1 MNGVKFKGRNF
12 NELGSMIEGFAI
24 RKHNGFLLGLW
35 EDLVD
40 GTPVDTGAARSN
52 WILTPGQPGRRV
64 NPRDGTKY
72 PKPSLPDVG
81 KYTYRWRKW
90 YFTNNSVY
98 IKKLNEGSSLQ
109 AAPGWIDAAIQR
121 NLIKFGDRLTRTK

>member
-1 MNGVKFKGRNF
+1 MSGVKFTGKNF
-12 NELGSMIEGFAI
+12 KELGSMIESFAI

-52 WILTPGQPGRRV
+52 WIITPGQPGKRV

-72 PKPSLPDVG
+72 ARPNVPDVG
-81 KYTYRWRKW
+81 KYTYRWRSSGW
-90 YFTNNSVY
+90 AFLTN
-98 IKKLNEGSSLQ
+98 
-109 AAPGWIDAAIQR
+109 
-121 NLIKFGDRLTRTK
+121 DRCRALS